1 MNISND
7 LNNVINI
14 LKNKRVLII
23 GPAPELKGKKK
34 NEFFKQFDIICG
46 LNQLYNLNDDDYSE
60 RIDIL
65 FSTTNPES
73 IQEVNNNKNQIC
85 KKNIKYIIGT
95 NKWNKTREININSFN
110 TFCSIIKQIDNKI
123 INYDIS
129 ELANNI
135 DIYFKISNN
144 HSGAHTGTIA
154 LIFLLSLPLK
164 ELYID
169 GITFYN
175 NNSFGVVHSTNYF
188 TIAKDK
194 KYIMKENT
202 HSLSMENQKNLVNHY
217 IKNCKFHVDFD
228 ENYCPLIKNNIK

>member
-110 TFCSIIKQIDNKI
+110 TFCSIIKQLI
-123 INYDIS
+123 I
-129 ELANNI
+129 
-135 DIYFKISNN
+135 K
-144 HSGAHTGTIA
+144 
-154 LIFLLSLPLK
+154 
-164 ELYID
+164 
-169 GITFYN
+169 
-175 NNSFGVVHSTNYF
+175 
-188 TIAKDK
+188 
-194 KYIMKENT
+194 
-202 HSLSMENQKNLVNHY
+202 
-217 IKNCKFHVDFD
+217 
-228 ENYCPLIKNNIK
+228 